1 MMQGDS
7 YGLKISIVSD
17 NITGTPGQTTDRS
30 VTPDY
35 VSDVEIT
42 VGIIRKTYAKGE
54 VFYESGQGWIVPLT
68 QDETFKLPAAR
79 VKAQVRV
86 VWKDGSVEGASLGE
100 IRVDESISK
109 VVL

>member
-7 YGLKISIVSD
+7 YGLRIEIKNESEEA
-17 NITGTPGQTTDRS
+17 
-30 VTPDY
+30 VTLSE

-42 VGIIRKTYAKGE
+42 VGFLRKTYAKGE
-54 VFYESGQGWIVPLT
+54 VLYSDGIWVFPITQEES
-68 QDETFKLPAAR
+68 FKLPATR

-100 IRVDESISK
+100 IRVHESISK

>member
-7 YGLKISIVSD
+7 YGLKISISS
-17 NITGTPGQTTDRS
+17 NS
-30 VTPDY
+30 KKVTPDD

-42 VGIIRKTYAKGE
+42 VGIIRKTYTKGE
-54 VFYESGQGWIVPLT
+54 VLYESGQGWIVSLT